1 MQDRFRYIA
10 KFNNINNIG
19 ARNLMNIREK
29 HSISSVYNGWYWVGL
44 IYMGL
49 VN

>member
-19 ARNLMNIREK
+19 AWNLMNLGK
-29 HSISSVYNGWYWVGL
+29 KYSISNVGNGWY
-44 IYMGL
+44 
-49 VN
+49 